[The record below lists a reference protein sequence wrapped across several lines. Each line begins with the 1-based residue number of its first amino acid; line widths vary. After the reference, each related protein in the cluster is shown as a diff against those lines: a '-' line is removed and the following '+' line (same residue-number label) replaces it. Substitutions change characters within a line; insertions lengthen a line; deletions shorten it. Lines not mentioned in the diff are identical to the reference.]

1 MKRLTFFLL
10 LTLGIGGLLPA
21 TAGAAERWKVLKA
34 INWVENPTNH
44 GRFGPKGE
52 LGPYQFR
59 SSTWR
64 EYSAK
69 PFSYAVHREHA
80 DNVAVQHYEWIKRG
94 LTQAGIDPSPY
105 NIALVWNSGL
115 GAVKSGRVPSS
126 TYRYAEQV
134 SNLVEVLQR
143 RAEPRA
149 APVAVVAEAA
159 QPVAP
164 APALV
169 INLETAPV
177 QFVRAEPVSGPRFV
191 VAVEAAPVEELPV
204 VVTDKSV
211 LAPAPTVAPAT
222 AEQTQFFVATALAAP
237 RFRLID

>member
-1 MKRLTFFLL
+1 MKRLSILL
-10 LTLGIGGLLPA
+10 VLTLAFVGLVPA
-21 TAGAAERWKVLKA
+21 SAGAAERWKVLKA

-64 EYSAK
+64 EYSSK
-69 PFSYAVHREHA
+69 PFSYAVHRDHA
-80 DNVAVQHYEWIKRG
+80 DNVAVQHYEWIKRN

-115 GAVKSGRVPSS
+115 GAVKSGRVPRS

-134 SNLVEVLQR
+134 NNLVEVLQR
-143 RAEPRA
+143 RVEPRV
-149 APVAVVAEAA
+149 APSETVAEAKPA
-159 QPVAP
+159 ALLP
-164 APALV
+164 APV
-169 INLETAPV
+169 ITLEQAPV
-177 QFVRAEPVSGPRFV
+177 QFVRAEPMSGPRFV
-191 VAVEAAPVEELPV
+191 VAEVAAEEIPV
-204 VVTDKSV
+204 VLTDKTV
-211 LAPAPTVAPAT
+211 PTPAPASAPAV
-222 AEQTQFFVATALAAP
+222 AEQSQFFVATALAAP